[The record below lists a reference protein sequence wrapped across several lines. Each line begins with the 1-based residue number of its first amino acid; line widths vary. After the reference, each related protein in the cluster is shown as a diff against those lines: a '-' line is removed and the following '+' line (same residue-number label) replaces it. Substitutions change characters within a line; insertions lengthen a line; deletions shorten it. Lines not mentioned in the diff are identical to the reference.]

1 MIKVWRVCKSFITR
15 SMMSV
20 LPWMWQRVWEQW
32 SIPSAVWNN
41 KETSTGK
48 SVQFGKREASNTT
61 FNNWVDLRTIRLSR
75 LWASTIVDVPFQ
87 TGLVVWLLSLYP
99 LRSSALEA
107 KYCRYC
113 DNDFV
118 DEEDETRS
126 SLRALILALGCE
138 ISANLE
144 PHLKQ
149 NLSPGFTLAN

>member
-1 MIKVWRVCKSFITR
+1 M
-15 SMMSV
+15 
-20 LPWMWQRVWEQW
+20 
-32 SIPSAVWNN
+32 
-41 KETSTGK
+41 
-48 SVQFGKREASNTT
+48 
-61 FNNWVDLRTIRLSR
+61 
-75 LWASTIVDVPFQ
+75 STIVDVPFQ